1 MKEMKNCIRN
11 HYFIAFF
18 ATLILSAGLLITSFF
33 MPPKGE
39 ISPSVLQGVAIM
51 LVYPA
56 LAFAAKAL
64 DDNKKVKIATKIGT
78 LTVGKVEDND
88 DEITEDEA

>member
-1 MKEMKNCIRN
+1 
-11 HYFIAFF
+11 
-18 ATLILSAGLLITSFF
+18 

-64 DDNKKVKIATKIGT
+64 DDNKRVKIATKIGT
-78 LTVGKVEDND
+78 LTVGKVDDNTEELID
-88 DEITEDEA
+88 DEA